1 MIMARATTY
10 KTPAKPSPKPCHRC
24 KRLVL
29 AGLDAR
35 AAALSVVIDAEV
47 LTRDGEL
54 VNIVNLVPMYATN
67 SQGDI
72 LRRTSGEVLHHGEH
86 LDMHR
91 VHDCAK
97 ATPALFV
104 KPTKSKPI
112 HINTDEV
119 SF

>member
-1 MIMARATTY
+1 MTKTY
-10 KTPAKPSPKPCHRC
+10 RQPAKPSPKPCPSC

-29 AGLDAR
+29 AGLDGR

-67 SQGDI
+67 TQGDI

-86 LDMHR
+86 LTMHR
-91 VHDCAK
+91 EHDCAQ
-97 ATPALFV
+97 ATPAHLV
-104 KPTKSKPI
+104 APPKPKPI
-112 HINTDEV
+112 HTNTDEV

>member
-1 MIMARATTY
+1 
-10 KTPAKPSPKPCHRC
+10 
-24 KRLVL
+24 
-29 AGLDAR
+29 LDGR

-97 ATPALFV
+97 ATPAQFV

-112 HINTDEV
+112 YANDEDV
-119 SF
+119 PF

>member
-1 MIMARATTY
+1 MSKTY
-10 KTPAKPSPKPCHRC
+10 RQPAKPTPKPCPRC

-54 VNIVNLVPMYATN
+54 VNIVNSVAMYATN
-67 SQGDI
+67 LHNEI
-72 LRRTSGEVLHHGEH
+72 LRRTSGEVLKHPSH

-91 VHDCAK
+91 VHDCDVV
-97 ATPALFV
+97 TPAQFV
-104 KPTKSKPI
+104 KPAKSKPM
-112 HINTDEV
+112 HNNTDEV

>member
-1 MIMARATTY
+1 MVKAKTY
-10 KTPAKPSPKPCHRC
+10 KSPAKPTPKPCQRC
-24 KRLVL
+24 RRLVL
-29 AGLDAR
+29 AGLDGR

-67 SQGDI
+67 TQGDI

-86 LDMHR
+86 LDIHR
-91 VHDCAK
+91 VHDCDVV
-97 ATPALFV
+97 TPAIFV
-104 KPTKSKPI
+104 KPAPPKPI
-112 HINTDEV
+112 HTNTDEV

>member
-1 MIMARATTY
+1 MTKTY
-10 KTPAKPSPKPCHRC
+10 RQPAKPSPKPCPSC

-29 AGLDAR
+29 AGLDGR

-91 VHDCAK
+91 VHDCDVV
-97 ATPALFV
+97 TPAQFV
-104 KPTKSKPI
+104 KPAKSKPI
-112 HINTDEV
+112 HTNTDEV